1 MVRFQK
7 HIIPFSSKRGG
18 VLKSA
23 LALLTVLSAGGV
35 LGWMLLMPDA
45 VQLEI
50 EARTGFSAKAESMA
64 VNPVGG
70 LTINGTKLVIGNPGT
85 YGGGDAMLEI
95 ESIKGS
101 ASLPSLG
108 RGEIWLYE
116 LEMHITRA
124 TLVVNESGRLNLDA
138 FANRLFADPESGNQ
152 LPFFAE
158 NVHLIVDEVVFV
170 NNSSIVPS
178 RSSIRASLDSERAD
192 LEQSREIFGP
202 LFDLAKSVG
211 SLPIQ

>member
-1 MVRFQK
+1 MIKRSHLSRLGSQ
-7 HIIPFSSKRGG
+7 RGG

-23 LALLTVLSAGGV
+23 MALLAVLSAGGV
-35 LGWMLLMPDA
+35 LGWMLLMPGA

-50 EARTGFSAKAESMA
+50 ETRTGFPAHAESMA
-64 VNPVGG
+64 INPVGG
-70 LTINGTKLVIGNPGT
+70 LTLDGKKLVIGNPGT

-95 ESIKGS
+95 ESVTGS

-124 TLVVNESGRLNLDA
+124 TLVVNENGRLNLDA
-138 FANRLFADPESGNQ
+138 FASRLFADPVTGTQ

-158 NVHLIVDEVVFV
+158 KVHLMVDEVVFLD
-170 NNSSIVPS
+170 NSKVMPT
-178 RSSIRASLDSERAD
+178 RRAIRASLDSERAD
-192 LEQSREIFGP
+192 LEDSRDIFGP
-202 LFDLAKSVG
+202 IFDLAKDVG
-211 SLPIQ
+211 SLPVR

>member
-1 MVRFQK
+1 MYRKRFRR
-7 HIIPFSSKRGG
+7 SLRSKRGG

-50 EARTGFSAKAESMA
+50 EARTGFPAEAESMA
-64 VNPVGG
+64 INPVGG
-70 LTINGTKLVIGNPGT
+70 LSIDGKKLTIGNPGA

-101 ASLPSLG
+101 ASLSSLG

-116 LEMHITRA
+116 LEMHISRA
-124 TLVVNESGRLNLDA
+124 TLVVNENGRLNLDV
-138 FANRLFADPESGNQ
+138 FASRLFADPATGAQ

-158 NVHLIVDEVVFV
+158 KVRLVVDEVVFV
-170 NNSSIVPS
+170 DNSKIIPS
-178 RSSIRASLDSERAD
+178 RHGIRAMLDSERAD
-192 LEQSREIFGP
+192 LEQSRDLFGP
-202 LFDLAKSVG
+202 LFELARGVG
-211 SLPIQ
+211 ALPVP